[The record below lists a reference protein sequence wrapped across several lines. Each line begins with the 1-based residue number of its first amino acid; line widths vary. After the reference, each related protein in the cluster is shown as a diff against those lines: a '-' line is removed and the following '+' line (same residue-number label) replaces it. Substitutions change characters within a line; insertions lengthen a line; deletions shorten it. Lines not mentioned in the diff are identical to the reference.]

1 MEISRKYK
9 LGKNRGDVMLLPPS
23 VEDYVS
29 PNNTVRAI
37 EAYVNT
43 LNLQE
48 LGFTNTR
55 PQICSGQPAYA
66 PQMLLKLYLYGYINR
81 SHSSRRLQG
90 ETKRNLEVI
99 WLVEGLCPGYKTIAD
114 FRKDNAGALK
124 RANKD
129 FVLLC
134 NSLELFGGEECA
146 VDGSFFK
153 GNTSAAN
160 IHTEKNLKKVIAAVE
175 KRIEEYQQRVDA
187 QDAAE
192 DKSGLCHSLED
203 SKLADKIAKLK
214 ERQTEKL
221 ALQKKLEATLDTQ
234 ISTVDPDARLLK
246 KNGKVVAGYNVQI
259 AVDSKHK
266 LIVASEVTRDGNDSQ
281 QLMPMLE
288 KAQETLQSGNLKGL
302 VDSGYNNSEQLKE
315 AEDKGIEI
323 YLPLPKL
330 SEAATAEGRFTRDQF
345 KYDALENYYKC
356 PQGETLRPREHS
368 KIRNG
373 RMVRVYSIAIA
384 TCANCPL
391 RSKCLSEKADHREI
405 ERWEHEAVIDRHK
418 ERMKNGG
425 ELMRKRS
432 QIVEHPF
439 GTMKFRAGMHHFLMR
454 GMEKCQGE
462 FSLMTLGYN
471 FKRVLNIIGL
481 DAFRDYCAQ
490 RSGKTLKMA

>member
-1 MEISRKYK
+1 MTRKYK
-9 LGKNRGDVMLLPPS
+9 VGKNRSDVMLLPPS

-29 PNNTVRAI
+29 ANNTVRAI

-48 LGFTNTR
+48 LGFSNTQ
-55 PQICSGQPAYA
+55 PQICSGHPAYA
-66 PQMLLKLYLYGYINR
+66 PQMLLKLYLYGYTNR
-81 SHSSRRLQG
+81 LHSSRRLES
-90 ETKRNLEVI
+90 ETKRNLEVM
-99 WLVEGLCPGYKTIAD
+99 WLVEGLCPSYKTIAD
-114 FRKDNAGALK
+114 FRKDNSNALK
-124 RANKD
+124 LANKD

-134 NSLELFGGEECA
+134 KSLELFGGEECA

-160 IHTEKNLKKVIAAVE
+160 IHTEKNLEKAIAAVE
-175 KRIEEYQQRVDA
+175 KRIDEYQQRIDA

-192 DKSGLCHSLED
+192 DKSGLSYSLED
-203 SKLADKIAKLK
+203 AKLADKIAKLK
-214 ERQTEKL
+214 ARQAEKL
-221 ALQKKLEATLDTQ
+221 ALRKKLETTPDTQ
-234 ISTVDPDARLLK
+234 ISTVDPDARILK
-246 KNGKVVAGYNVQI
+246 KGGKVVAGYNVQI

-266 LIVASEVTRDGNDSQ
+266 LIVVSEVTQDGNDSQ

-288 KAQETLQSGNLKGL
+288 KAQEMLQSANLKGL

-323 YLPLPKL
+323 YLPLPKP
-330 SEAATAEGRFTRDQF
+330 SEAAAAEGRFTRDQF
-345 KYDALENYYKC
+345 KYDALENAYKC

-368 KIRNG
+368 KARNG
-373 RMVRVYSIAIA
+373 RMVRVYSITIA

-391 RSKCLSEKADHREI
+391 RAKCLSGKADHREI

-418 ERMKNGG
+418 ERMKGGG
-425 ELMRKRS
+425 ELMKKRS

-471 FKRVLNIIGL
+471 FTRVLNIIGL